1 VPLNVQRGDIVGGDV
16 TEKDNYKF
24 TCYLADSAIF
34 VKLANRER
42 GFKPIFKSEGRG
54 AHHVNE
60 LIPDDAQWYAVLD
73 AYGQQYVR
81 EVFVN
86 LNRPKRSSSSAM
98 VVGGYVASPLLT
110 RFDANMKPAE
120 RALFC
125 RSLCFMRLNCNRTSV
140 LAGYHTALSTVKRR
154 EGKRVDLRWNSTLP
168 FRS

>member
-1 VPLNVQRGDIVGGDV
+1 MPLNVERGDIVDGDV

-24 TCYLADSAIF
+24 NCYLADSAIF

-98 VVGGYVASPLLT
+98 VVGG
-110 RFDANMKPAE
+110 
-120 RALFC
+120 
-125 RSLCFMRLNCNRTSV
+125 
-140 LAGYHTALSTVKRR
+140 
-154 EGKRVDLRWNSTLP
+154 
-168 FRS
+168 